1 MLQLRTFGGLSL
13 TRGQEKLTGAIS
25 QRRRLAILT
34 LLAVSG
40 DVGMSR
46 DKVVAYLWPEADSE
60 RARHVLN
67 QLLYSQR
74 RQAGSDALF
83 QGRKTLRLNPDL
95 IQSDAGS
102 FDAALTQG
110 ELDRAVGIYSGPF
123 LDGFF
128 LKDAPRFEQWVEQQR
143 DRYARRCLSAVSAL
157 AQRAAAAGELGTA
170 VGWWRR
176 ASELDPLDSSIAIG
190 LAEALVGAGDRP
202 GAIRHARQHVDVLR
216 HQLGVSPD
224 PRLTALIS
232 QLELAG

>member
-102 FDAALTQG
+102 FDAALAQG

-128 LKDAPRFEQWVEQQR
+128 LKDAPGFEQWVEQQR
-143 DRYARRCLSAVSAL
+143 DRYAPTMSVRSERAGPAGGSGGRGGHRSGLVAPSVGVGSAGFLYRR
-157 AQRAAAAGELGTA
+157 RTG
-170 VGWWRR
+170 
-176 ASELDPLDSSIAIG
+176 
-190 LAEALVGAGDRP
+190 
-202 GAIRHARQHVDVLR
+202 
-216 HQLGVSPD
+216 
-224 PRLTALIS
+224 
-232 QLELAG
+232 